1 MKMNGQIGD
10 SAGDIIRHS
19 GEGSGTVR
27 QDIEFSHSHR
37 SGRSACSDETLGK
50 LAWKALVGVG
60 QRPGFV
66 VSQQVKATERVH
78 EGIRSHATERAA
90 SLDKEGLRASPR
102 G

>member
-1 MKMNGQIGD
+1 MKMNGQIGS
-10 SAGDIIRHS
+10 SAGDVIGHS
-19 GEGSGTVR
+19 GKGNGTVR

-37 SGRSACSDETLGK
+37 SGRSACSEETLGK
-50 LAWKALVGVG
+50 LAWKALVGIG

-66 VSQQVKATERVH
+66 VSQQIETAKRVH
-78 EGIRSHATERAA
+78 EGIRSHAAERAA